1 VAERRPRYGRAAGAA
16 LVGAAL
22 LGVAAGCAS
31 IPTSGPVRPGDVLQ
45 VDPENEGVPFIA
57 EPPRR
62 GAAPEEIVRGFL
74 RAGADFRSDHAVARE
89 YLTPA
94 ARQSWDPDRGTVVY
108 TGIAEPQATAA
119 PGSGQPVVVQVP
131 EVARI
136 DGEGSYRRSAEGSVV
151 ERAFGLDRVEGQW
164 RIARLDDGLLLSALD
179 VAETYRQVALYFL
192 SPTRNVLVP
201 DLVLLPQLQGLSTQL
216 VSRLLRG
223 PTAALRGAVRTAFP
237 QGTSLDVESVPVSDG
252 LATVQLDEVALR
264 ANEDARQQM
273 SAQLVWTLKQL
284 GPEVSRVRIT
294 AGGEDLLTS
303 GVPPEQPREAW
314 ATFDPDAMPDDASLY
329 AVRDGAVGQVLDG
342 RFVPVAGAAGSG
354 GAALRTPA
362 VSLDGD
368 QIAAVSADGG
378 VLVHGQLADGV
389 PLGVAAR
396 GGELSRPSFDPSGN
410 LWFADRATGGL
421 FLLPAGAT
429 TPVPVPVPRLPGGRL
444 SGVAASRDGVRLALI
459 SGTGSAARLSVV
471 AVAGLD
477 RLGPDGG
484 RSAEMRLVGLA
495 APLPGLR
502 GVRDVAWADATT
514 VVVLGS
520 LDELPVR
527 PHDVSVDGYRVVDLE
542 PLAGLVTIAAAPP
555 ASRPVVGATTD
566 GELVEHSPA
575 SGRGWEPLVQAVDPA
590 FPG

>member
-1 VAERRPRYGRAAGAA
+1 VAERRHRYARAACAA
-16 LVGAAL
+16 LVGVAL
-22 LGVAAGCAS
+22 LGAAGCAN
-31 IPTSGPVRPGDVLQ
+31 IPTSGPVRPGDELQ

-57 EPPRR
+57 EPPHR
-62 GAAPEEIVRGFL
+62 GAAPDEIVRGFL
-74 RAGADFRSDHAVARE
+74 RAGADFRNDHAVARE

-94 ARQSWDPDRGTVVY
+94 ARQSWNPDGGTVVY

-119 PGSGQPVVVQVP
+119 PGQAQPVVVQVP
-131 EVARI
+131 EVARV

-151 ERAFGLDRVEGQW
+151 ERAFGLERVEGQW

-179 VAETYRQVALYFL
+179 VTETYRQVALYFL

-201 DLVLLPQLQGLSTQL
+201 DVVLLPQLQGLSTQL

-284 GPEVSRVRIT
+284 GPEVTRVRIT
-294 AGGEDLLTS
+294 AGGEDLVTS

-314 ATFDPDAMPDDASLY
+314 ATFDPDAVPGDVSLY
-329 AVRDGAVGQVLDG
+329 AVRDGAVGEVLDE
-342 RFVPVAGAAGSG
+342 RFAPVAGAAGSG
-354 GAALRTPA
+354 GASLRTPA

-368 QIAAVSADGG
+368 QVAAVSADGR
-378 VLVHGQLADGV
+378 VLVHGRLAEGAA
-389 PLGVAAR
+389 LSEAAR
-396 GGELSRPSFDPSGN
+396 GGELSRPSFDPAGN

-421 FLLPAGAT
+421 FLLPAGAAA
-429 TPVPVPVPRLPGGRL
+429 PVPVPVPRLPGGRL
-444 SGVAASRDGVRLALI
+444 SGVAASRDGVRLALV

-477 RLGPDGG
+477 RLDADGSG
-484 RSAEMRLVGLA
+484 AAELRLVGLT
-495 APLPGLR
+495 APLPALR
-502 GVRDVAWADATT
+502 GVRDVAWTEATT
-514 VVVLGS
+514 VVALGS
-520 LDELPVR
+520 LDDLPAR
-527 PHDVSVDGYRVVDLE
+527 PHYISVDGYRMVDVE
-542 PLAGLVTIAAAPP
+542 PLAGLVTITAAPP
-555 ASRPVVGATTD
+555 ANRPLVGATTD
-566 GELVEHSPA
+566 GELVVHSPA
-575 SGRGWEPLVQAVDPA
+575 SGRGWESLLQAVDPA